1 MHFIKAN
8 NIKRNNGLTLI
19 EIMIALLLGLIVI
32 GGALSIYIATIR
44 SSTDITN
51 SARLNY
57 DLDSVMQLMVNDIRR
72 AGYWGGAITGSDARN
87 NNFTQAATDI
97 QIRNI
102 AAPTTA
108 VSSGNCILY
117 TYDADA
123 NGANEDPA
131 NPGFDTAGTPVL
143 IVNTNE
149 YYGFRLNGTELEMR
163 ISGTAA
169 TAQSCGIN
177 AEWNN
182 ITDENKVSISAMTF
196 SDNNSK
202 CFNSTT
208 KKLYAPAGE
217 DKSCPATAV
226 AGFSTA
232 GDTLVETREIA
243 ITLTGNVVG
252 DAPVTKSLTA
262 NVKVRNNRIFNQ
274 KI

>member
-72 AGYWGGAITGSDARN
+72 AGYWGGAVTGSDAQTN
-87 NNFTQAATDI
+87 PFTIGAANI
-97 QIRNI
+97 QI
-102 AAPTTA
+102 P
-108 VSSGNCILY
+108 VDSCILY
-117 TYDADA
+117 TYDA
-123 NGANEDPA
+123 NGD
-131 NPGFDTAGTPVL
+131 GVVGTEH
-143 IVNTNE
+143 TE
-149 YYGFRLNGTELEMR
+149 YYGFKLQDGRIQIRSSKAAETKTDCTGTGWE
-163 ISGTAA
+163 T
-169 TAQSCGIN
+169 
-177 AEWNN
+177 
-182 ITDENKVSISAMTF
+182 ITDENKVNITSLTF

-274 KI
+274 